1 MIALYIVGG
10 ILLLLIL
17 LLFLRIGV
25 EIAWGESTQ
34 IWARVGFVRKQLMSK
49 QDKPPKKKKEKR
61 KKEKTSAAAENQP
74 KPKKKFKPTFEDI
87 KALFPAAKESL
98 QKGLRKTRQ
107 RVKIDP
113 LEVSVTFGG
122 ADPAEVAEQYG
133 WANAAM
139 WAVMPEVERL
149 TRMPEPRIHLDMN
162 YDVEKTATRGKAG
175 LSLQIRDALAIAVA
189 FGLPL
194 YRWYRQAAKAQKT
207 RGTKTTDVSIERTDD
222 HGTE

>member
-25 EIAWGESTQ
+25 EIAWGEETQ
-34 IWARVGFVRKQLMSK
+34 IWARVGFLRKQLTSK
-49 QDKPPKKKKEKR
+49 QDKPPKKKKG
-61 KKEKTSAAAENQP
+61 KKEKTSVAAKNQTE
-74 KPKKKFKPTFEDI
+74 PKKKFRPTFADI
-87 KALFPAAKESL
+87 QALFPAAKESL

-107 RVKIDP
+107 RVKVDP

-139 WAVMPEVERL
+139 WAVMPEAERL
-149 TRMPEPRIHLDMN
+149 TRMPDPHIHLDMN

-175 LSLQIRDALAIAVA
+175 MSLQIRDALAIAMAV
-189 FGLPL
+189 GLPL
-194 YRWYRQAAKAQKT
+194 YRWYRQVAKAQKT

>member
-1 MIALYIVGG
+1 MIALYILGG

-25 EIAWGESTQ
+25 EIAWGEKTQ
-34 IWARVGFVRKQLMSK
+34 IWARVGFLRKQLTSR
-49 QDKPPKKKKEKR
+49 QDKPPKKKKER
-61 KKEKTSAAAENQP
+61 KEETSVAAENQP
-74 KPKKKFKPTFEDI
+74 KPKKKFRPAFEDI

-98 QKGLRKTRQ
+98 QKGLGKTRQ

-149 TRMPEPRIHLDMN
+149 TRMPDPHIHLDMN

-175 LSLQIRDALAIAVA
+175 MSLQIRDVLAIAMA

-207 RGTKTTDVSIERTDD
+207 RGTKSTDVSIERTED

>member
-1 MIALYIVGG
+1 MIALYILGG

-25 EIAWGESTQ
+25 EIAWGEKTQ
-34 IWARVGFVRKQLMSK
+34 IWARVGFLRKQLTSR
-49 QDKPPKKKKEKR
+49 QDKPPKKKKG
-61 KKEKTSAAAENQP
+61 KKEKTSVAAENQP
-74 KPKKKFKPTFEDI
+74 KPKKKFRPTFEDI

-122 ADPAEVAEQYG
+122 TDPAEVAEQYG

-175 LSLQIRDALAIAVA
+175 LSLQIRDALAIAMA

-194 YRWYRQAAKAQKT
+194 YRWYRQAVKAQKT
-207 RGTKTTDVSIERTDD
+207 RGTKSTDVSIERTED
-222 HGTE
+222 HGIE

>member
-1 MIALYIVGG
+1 MVIALYILGS
-10 ILLLLIL
+10 ILLLLVL

-25 EIAWGESTQ
+25 EISWGKETQ
-34 IWARVGFVRKQLMSK
+34 VWVRAAFVRKQLLPK
-49 QDKPPKKKKEKR
+49 QNKSPKKKKI
-61 KKEKTSAAAENQP
+61 KKEKTPAAADDQP
-74 KPKKKFKPTFEDI
+74 KPKKKFKPTFADVRV
-87 KALFPAAKESL
+87 LFPAARESL

-122 ADPAEVAEQYG
+122 SDPAEVAEHYG

-139 WAVMPEVERL
+139 WAVMPEMERL
-149 TRMPEPRIHLDMN
+149 TRMPDPHIHLDMD
-162 YDVEKTATRGKAG
+162 YDAEKTATWGKAG
-175 LSLQIRDALAIAVA
+175 LSLQIRDALAIAIA

-207 RGTKTTDVSIERTDD
+207 RETKSTDASIERTDD

>member
-1 MIALYIVGG
+1 MIALYILGG
-10 ILLLLIL
+10 ILLLLVL

-25 EIAWGESTQ
+25 EIAWGEKTQ
-34 IWARVGFVRKQLMSK
+34 VWVRMGFVRKQLVPK
-49 QDKPPKKKKEKR
+49 REKPPKTEKP
-61 KKEKTSAAAENQP
+61 KQEEKPTAAKNQP
-74 KPKKKFKPTFEDI
+74 EQKKKFKPTFADI
-87 KALFPAAKESL
+87 RALFPAAKESL

-122 ADPAEVAEQYG
+122 SDPAEVAEHYG

-149 TRMPEPRIHLDMN
+149 TRMPDPHIHLDMN
-162 YDVEKTATRGKAG
+162 YDVEKTAARGKAG
-175 LSLQIRDALAIAVA
+175 VSLQIRDALAIAIA

-207 RGTKTTDVSIERTDD
+207 RETKSTDVSIERTDD
-222 HGTE
+222 HGTKR